1 MDLTE
6 TATRSVKKSTTTN
19 TDDPSLATNKTFLA
33 KGLIAI
39 NILSVMRLLFDQKL
53 WSLKVSFRA
62 SNVFLISSCNWGIGS
77 VTSVRFLKSGISK
90 ISQFF
95 LGSLREFLSCS
106 TASLYRLS
114 VLSRSPE
121 GLSCTA
127 VGWFAGRGKL
137 SGVTPEFIMSTPSLP
152 SAATSSVYVA
162 GRAVVEE
169 VGMEEVTINV
179 VGSVSDGIAGCA
191 LRRFRILGLRATLN
205 LANRLRPLL
214 PLSEFIEENFHDQT
228 RLSE

>member
-6 TATRSVKKSTTTN
+6 TATRSVKKSSTGN

-39 NILSVMRLLFDQKL
+39 NIPSVMRLLFDQKL

-62 SNVFLISSCNWGIGS
+62 SNVFLISSRNCGIGS
-77 VTSVRFLKSGISK
+77 VTSARFLKSGISK
-90 ISQFF
+90 VSQFF
-95 LGSLREFLSCS
+95 LGSLIDFLSCS
-106 TASLYRLS
+106 TASLYRPS

-121 GLSCTA
+121 GSSCTA
-127 VGWFAGRGKL
+127 VCSFAEQGKL
-137 SGVTPEFIMSTPSLP
+137 SGATPEFIMFTPSLT
-152 SAATSSVYVA
+152 SAATSGVCVA

-179 VGSVSDGIAGCA
+179 AGSVSAGIAGCA
-191 LRRFRILGLRATLN
+191 L
-205 LANRLRPLL
+205 
-214 PLSEFIEENFHDQT
+214 
-228 RLSE
+228 